1 MPLLSIND
9 NGTTTIPF
17 GRIFDINHLGKKLA
31 GLLCFVKNRTAVT
44 ADSKIF
50 RVVHTENAPLDWYRR
65 EFNKLSLRSIT
76 HLHFSC
82 PYSYKDADIVQ
93 FYGAR
98 AITLEHRIRVALIFE
113 QILTKVAYNVIDQL
127 MNLGR
132 NTYGQNYFMA
142 IHASLN
148 ARWKKFARNY
158 KLTRELTQI

>member
-1 MPLLSIND
+1 MHILNRSLILPLLSIND

-17 GRIFDINHLGKKLA
+17 GRIFDINYLGKKLA

-93 FYGAR
+93 FYGTR
-98 AITLEHRIRVALIFE
+98 AITLEHRMRVALIFE
-113 QILTKVAYNVIDQL
+113 QILTK
-127 MNLGR
+127 
-132 NTYGQNYFMA
+132 
-142 IHASLN
+142 
-148 ARWKKFARNY
+148 
-158 KLTRELTQI
+158 